1 MRIKGISLRLLAAVI
16 AFALGIGFATY
27 YRLRNSGPSIKVRQL
42 KAERAAPTGCF
53 PGKSF
58 QLNVAAKGTY
68 FPTDAVAK
76 RQNEGYSK
84 HLAAMEEASLYAS
97 DNSAVESYR
106 FLWLRSFNHPVA
118 VHIWKTEAD
127 QFITLKETSGAG
139 GYEPGHILINQ
150 TRKLER
156 AEWDAF
162 VSRLDDLC
170 YWNLPTTD
178 PEGQGFDGAQ
188 WILEG
193 VRGDRYHIVDRW
205 TPQSGSY
212 REACLYA
219 LKLAGFKVDAP
230 DQSIY

>member
-16 AFALGIGFATY
+16 AFAVGVGIATY
-27 YRLRNSGPSIKVRQL
+27 YRLRNSIPPLGMPQL
-42 KAERAAPTGCF
+42 KAEPATTGCF

-58 QLNVAAKGTY
+58 QLHTTGKLTY
-68 FPTDAVAK
+68 FPTDAVSK
-76 RQNEGYSK
+76 LQTEWYSK
-84 HLAAMEEASLYAS
+84 HLAAMEEASLYAPDS
-97 DNSAVESYR
+97 VAVESYR
-106 FLWLRSFNHPVA
+106 FLWLRSFHHPIA
-118 VHIWKTEAD
+118 VHMWKSGTA
-127 QFITLKETSGAG
+127 QFITFKQMSGAG
-139 GYEPGHILINQ
+139 GYEPGHIVVNQ

-162 VSRLDDLC
+162 VNRLDDMC

-178 PEGQGFDGAQ
+178 PEGSSFDGAR

-205 TPQSGSY
+205 TPQGGSY

-219 LKLAGFKVDAP
+219 LTLGGFKIDAP
-230 DQSIY
+230 NQSIY